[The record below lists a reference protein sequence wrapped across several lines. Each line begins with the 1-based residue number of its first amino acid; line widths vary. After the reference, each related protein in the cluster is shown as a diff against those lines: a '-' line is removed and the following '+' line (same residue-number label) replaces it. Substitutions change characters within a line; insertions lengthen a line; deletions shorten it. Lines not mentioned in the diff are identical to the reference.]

1 MTPEDHIATLLDT
14 AASAPVPTPSQSLI
28 ARVLADAAIA
38 APQITAPV
46 PPKPSWRIRLLAP
59 IGGLRGA
66 LALATCAVMGVVAG
80 AGYAD
85 TVLTIPGLD
94 TVLASFVDPT
104 DSTTPFETLT
114 LLMSE
119 S

>member
-1 MTPEDHIATLLDT
+1 MTPEDHITTLIDT

-38 APQITAPV
+38 APQAAPA
-46 PPKPSWRIRLLAP
+46 PPRPSWRIRLLAP

-66 LALATCAVMGVVAG
+66 LALATCAAMGVVAG
-80 AGYAD
+80 ASYAD

-94 TVLASFVDPT
+94 TVLASFVDRT
-104 DSTTPFETLT
+104 DSTTPYESLA

>member
-1 MTPEDHIATLLDT
+1 MTPEDHIDTLLDT
-14 AASAPVPTPSQSLI
+14 AASGAVPTPAQGLI
-28 ARVLADAAIA
+28 ARVLADAAMA
-38 APQITAPV
+38 APQMA
-46 PPKPSWRIRLLAP
+46 PPKPRHRWLGP

-66 LALATCAVMGVVAG
+66 LALATCAAMGVVAG

-94 TVLASFVDPT
+94 TVLAAFIDST
-104 DSTTPFETLT
+104 DSTTPFESLT

>member
-1 MTPEDHIATLLDT
+1 MTPEDHIDTLLDT
-14 AASAPVPTPSQSLI
+14 AASGPVPTPSQNLI

-38 APQITAPV
+38 LPHAAPRAA
-46 PPKPSWRIRLLAP
+46 PKPRRRWFAP
-59 IGGLRGA
+59 IGGLRGL
-66 LALATCAVMGVVAG
+66 LALATCAAMGVVAG

-85 TVLTIPGLD
+85 TVLAIPGLD
-94 TVLASFVDPT
+94 TVLAAFVDPT